1 MSEQSSATKGGLLH
15 LGLVNSNRLQ
25 SLPWWAIVLAFGV
38 NAAIVALIWLPHGT
52 NAALPVIVDVAAAN
66 FLNWYLLWLLPR
78 RRKSFGPDKPSA
90 LALGV
95 VHTLIA
101 VVLGLLNAP
110 PVLVLVLLV
119 LVTALATYAT

>member
-1 MSEQSSATKGGLLH
+1 
-15 LGLVNSNRLQ
+15 
-25 SLPWWAIVLAFGV
+25 
-38 NAAIVALIWLPHGT
+38 
-52 NAALPVIVDVAAAN
+52 
-66 FLNWYLLWLLPR
+66 WYLLWLLPR

-119 LVTALATYAT
+119 LVTALATYATWIEPFKLGVTEQGYYWEECGEEHCLRLLHIGDIHVERITEREKQLNRLIDELKPDL